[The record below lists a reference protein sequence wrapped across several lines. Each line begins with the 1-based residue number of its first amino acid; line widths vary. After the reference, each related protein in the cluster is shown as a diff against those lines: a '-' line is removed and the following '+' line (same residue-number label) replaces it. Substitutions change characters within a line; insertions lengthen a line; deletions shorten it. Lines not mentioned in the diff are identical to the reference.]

1 MKPETRNMRILF
13 ITSKLNFKTA
23 GGSIEELDLLM
34 QTLQNLGNDVK
45 TVTAFSANNVIPEK
59 RPYEVIEEQ
68 ITSPR
73 LLGIAWQLYKI
84 LKKYEKMADI
94 FHIDGHI
101 FLYGAGLYKLLGG
114 RVSVAAYFNYYLMCW
129 EDTAIS
135 LTPLPKENIF
145 IRAKKK
151 IRWLIEKY
159 IGMPLANRIDLFA
172 FVSPNLKAV
181 YEDFGLRRDP
191 GTFVIGDLIDFQKI
205 MRENGISEDF
215 YLKRNKRAGP
225 FLLFYSSRMIRGK
238 GFDLLLHGFARVK
251 NKENFKMVLTGTGPE
266 AETLKKMAKDLGI
279 EKYVEFPGWVSWE
292 RLLQYNK
299 EADIYIQTGW
309 KPEGTSISQLYAMAF
324 GVPSILPGGGGLEW
338 QARDTAIYVRN
349 GDHDGLARAIEKL
362 AGDYGL
368 RATLSRNCYK
378 RIREDSMDYRKQIPI
393 WNEKLWKLAKK

>member
-1 MKPETRNMRILF
+1 MMANSPEYNKSLLKSVGENVFVSANVEIRRPHLVSLGDNVDIDSWCYLTPGLEIGDYVHIAAYVAVIGWPNGFLKILPTSARARLFCRGLRCGKVRWLALGLLSQKTRSRGRSTLVTQRGRLKKGPKKKCWNTPRSLDIPTATKNKRFAMKIVF

-205 MRENGISEDF
+205 MRENGIS
-215 YLKRNKRAGP
+215 
-225 FLLFYSSRMIRGK
+225 
-238 GFDLLLHGFARVK
+238 
-251 NKENFKMVLTGTGPE
+251 
-266 AETLKKMAKDLGI
+266 
-279 EKYVEFPGWVSWE
+279 
-292 RLLQYNK
+292 
-299 EADIYIQTGW
+299 
-309 KPEGTSISQLYAMAF
+309 
-324 GVPSILPGGGGLEW
+324 
-338 QARDTAIYVRN
+338 
-349 GDHDGLARAIEKL
+349 
-362 AGDYGL
+362 
-368 RATLSRNCYK
+368 
-378 RIREDSMDYRKQIPI
+378 
-393 WNEKLWKLAKK
+393 

>member
-1 MKPETRNMRILF
+1 MRILF
-13 ITSKLNFKTA
+13 ISFKLNFKTA

-45 TVTAFSANNVIPEK
+45 TITAFSASNVILEK

-68 ITSPR
+68 ITSKR
-73 LLGIAWQLYKI
+73 LFGIAWQLYKI

-114 RVSVAAYFNYYLMCW
+114 RIPVAAYFNYYLMCW
-129 EDTAIS
+129 DDTAIS
-135 LTPLPKENIF
+135 MALQPKENIF
-145 IRAKKK
+145 VREKKK

-159 IGMPLANRIDLFA
+159 IGMPLANRIDVFA
-172 FVSPNLKAV
+172 FVSPNLKTV
-181 YEDFGLRRDP
+181 YEDFGLRKDP
-191 GTFVIGDLIDFQKI
+191 NTFVIGDLIDFGKI
-205 MRENGISEDF
+205 MLENGISEDT
-215 YLKRNKRAGP
+215 YLNRNKRAGP

-238 GFDLLLHGFARVK
+238 GFDLLLHGFARVR

-266 AETLKKMAKDLGI
+266 AETLKKIAKDLRI
-279 EKYVEFPGWVSWE
+279 EKYVEFPGWVSWP

-299 EADIYIQTGW
+299 EADIYIQVGW

-338 QARDTAIYVRN
+338 QAKDTAIYVKN
-349 GDHDGLARAIEKL
+349 GAHDDLARAIEKL
-362 AGDYGL
+362 AGDYDL
-368 RATLSRNCYK
+368 RAELSRNCYK
-378 RIREDSMDYRKQIPI
+378 RIREDSMNYQKQIPI
-393 WNEKLWKLAKK
+393 WNEKLKSLI

>member
-1 MKPETRNMRILF
+1 MKIVF

-34 QTLQNLGNDVK
+34 QTLQNLGNSVK
-45 TVTAFSANNVIPEK
+45 TVTAFSSNNVIPTK
-59 RPYEVIEEQ
+59 RPYEVVEEQ
-68 ITSPR
+68 ITSKR

-84 LKKYEKMADI
+84 LKKYEQMADI

-114 RVSVAAYFNYYLMCW
+114 KVPVAAYFNYYLMCW
-129 EDTAIS
+129 PDTAIS
-135 LTPLPKENIF
+135 LTPLPRENIL

-159 IGMPLANRIDLFA
+159 VGMPLANRINLFA
-172 FVSPNLKAV
+172 FVSPNLKTV

-191 GTFVIGDLIDFQKI
+191 NTFVIGDLIDFQKI
-205 MRENGISEDF
+205 MRENGISEDT
-215 YLKRNKRAGP
+215 YLNRNKRMGP

-251 NKENFKMVLTGTGPE
+251 NKENFKLVLTGIGPE

-279 EKYVEFPGWVSWE
+279 EKYVEMPGWVTWE

-299 EADIYIQTGW
+299 EADIYIQVGW

-324 GVPSILPGGGGLEW
+324 GAPSILPGGGGLEW
-338 QARDTAIYVRN
+338 QAQKTAIYVRN
-349 GDHDGLARAIEKL
+349 GDHDDLARAIEKL
-362 AGDYGL
+362 SGDYDL
-368 RATLSRNCYK
+368 RAEISKNCYR
-378 RIREDSMDYRKQIPI
+378 RIKENLMDYRKQIPI
-393 WNEKLWKLAKK
+393 WNNKLKSLI